1 MIKKYKK
8 KYKFV
13 VFFISIL
20 FCSNDK
26 PGLIS
31 YEIIRG
37 KISHQK
43 HYPNSDIY
51 EFHLSNGA
59 TVFFKKIN
67 SSSNEILF
75 KSFSLGGKSI
85 LSKNELVNAA
95 IIPDLINQS
104 FYEKYNYLDINT
116 ELSNNLVHY
125 TNYIDQYY
133 HGSVGHSSKEN
144 FKIFCELLHLNWSKP
159 IYDPDIFKKV
169 IKKFENQIIDEKS
182 NPYKQYEIL
191 IDRVNFSNHHSK
203 QSISTNSL
211 YQLNLDDILYTYRDL
226 YSNPQNFSFIFVG
239 NIDVDEFK
247 NHISKYIG
255 GLPVISKKLAKIN
268 KGCYFFPFI
277 PVNKSIEYELG
288 DTTKHTITFYKGID
302 NKIDSYIDLDIAIK
316 VFAKKMK
323 NELGND
329 FNIEFGFNT
338 IQPIKSYTTT
348 YISYYDNGSYD
359 TKKMFNL
366 IKRLKKD
373 LKIKK
378 ELNQIIN
385 SEIEKRNDSVSNNR
399 FWLEKINKYII
410 YNVNFDKIIEE
421 KNKLNKIN
429 SQEIKKLITK
439 HFSKLRY
446 SIVSLNKKD
455 WSNSYDAN

>member
-169 IKKFENQIIDEKS
+169 IKN
-182 NPYKQYEIL
+182 
-191 IDRVNFSNHHSK
+191 
-203 QSISTNSL
+203 
-211 YQLNLDDILYTYRDL
+211 
-226 YSNPQNFSFIFVG
+226 
-239 NIDVDEFK
+239 
-247 NHISKYIG
+247 
-255 GLPVISKKLAKIN
+255 
-268 KGCYFFPFI
+268 
-277 PVNKSIEYELG
+277 
-288 DTTKHTITFYKGID
+288 
-302 NKIDSYIDLDIAIK
+302 
-316 VFAKKMK
+316 
-323 NELGND
+323 
-329 FNIEFGFNT
+329 
-338 IQPIKSYTTT
+338 
-348 YISYYDNGSYD
+348 
-359 TKKMFNL
+359 
-366 IKRLKKD
+366 
-373 LKIKK
+373 LKIKLLTK
-378 ELNQIIN
+378 NRIHIN
-385 SEIEKRNDSVSNNR
+385 NMK
-399 FWLEKINKYII
+399 F
-410 YNVNFDKIIEE
+410 
-421 KNKLNKIN
+421 
-429 SQEIKKLITK
+429 
-439 HFSKLRY
+439 
-446 SIVSLNKKD
+446 
-455 WSNSYDAN
+455 

>member
-1 MIKKYKK
+1 MFKKYKK

-20 FCSNDK
+20 FCSNDN

-31 YEIIRG
+31 YEITNG
-37 KISHQK
+37 KILSQT
-43 HYPNSDIY
+43 HYPHSDIF
-51 EFHLSNGA
+51 EFHMSNGA
-59 TVFFKKIN
+59 TVFFKKTN

-75 KSFSLGGKSI
+75 KSFSFGGKSV

-104 FYEKYNYLDINT
+104 FHGKYNYLGLNT
-116 ELSNNLVHY
+116 ESSENSIHF

-133 HGSVGHSSKEN
+133 HGSFGRSSNEN

-169 IKKFENQIIDEKS
+169 IKKFKNQIVEEKS

-191 IDRVNFSNHHSK
+191 IDRVNFSNYYSK
-203 QSISTNSL
+203 QSIVAKDL
-211 YQLNLDDILYTYRDL
+211 YNLNLDDILYTYRDL

-239 NIDVDEFK
+239 DIDIDEFK
-247 NHISKYIG
+247 NHINKYVG
-255 GLPVISKKLAKIN
+255 GLPVISKQFVKIN
-268 KGCYFFPFI
+268 KGCYYFPFI
-277 PVNKSIEYELG
+277 PVNKSIKYELG
-288 DTTKHTITFYKGID
+288 DTTKHTITFYKPID
-302 NKIDSYIDLDIAIK
+302 NNIDSYINLDIAVK

-323 NELGND
+323 NELGDD
-329 FNIEFGFNT
+329 FNIEFGFHT
-338 IQPIKSYTTT
+338 IQPIKSYTTS
-348 YISYYDNGSYD
+348 YVSYYDNGNYNI
-359 TKKMFNL
+359 KKMLNL

-373 LKIKK
+373 LSIQK
-378 ELNQIIN
+378 ELNQIID
-385 SEIEKRNDSVSNNR
+385 SEIEKRNYLVENNN

-410 YNVNFDKIIEE
+410 YDVNLDKIIEE
-421 KNKLNKIN
+421 EEKLNKIN
-429 SQEIKKLITK
+429 SVQIKKLIRK
-439 HFSKLRY
+439 HFSKLRH
-446 SIVSLNKKD
+446 SVVSLNKKD

>member
-1 MIKKYKK
+1 MFKKYKK

-31 YEIIRG
+31 YEITNG
-37 KISHQK
+37 KILSQTHF
-43 HYPNSDIY
+43 PRSDIY
-51 EFHLSNGA
+51 EFHMSNGA

-75 KSFSLGGKSI
+75 KSFSLGGKSV

-104 FYEKYNYLDINT
+104 FYEKYNYLDLNT
-116 ELSNNLVHY
+116 ELSDNLIHY

-133 HGSVGHSSKEN
+133 HGSVGQSSKEN

-159 IYDPDIFKKV
+159 VYDPDIFKKV
-169 IKKFENQIIDEKS
+169 IKKLKNQIIKEKS
-182 NPYKQYEIL
+182 NPYKQYEVL
-191 IDRVNFSNHHSK
+191 IDRVNYSNHYSK
-203 QSISTNSL
+203 QSINTNAL
-211 YQLNLDDILYTYRDL
+211 YQLNLDDVLYTYRDL
-226 YSNPQNFSFIFVG
+226 FSNPQNFSFIFVG
-239 NIDVDEFK
+239 DIDIDEFK

-255 GLPVISKKLAKIN
+255 GLPMISKQLAKIN
-268 KGCYFFPFI
+268 KGCYYFPFI
-277 PVNKSIEYELG
+277 PANKSIKYELE
-288 DTTKHTITFYKGID
+288 DTTKNTITFYKAID
-302 NKIDSYIDLDIAIK
+302 NKIDSYINLDIAVK

-329 FNIEFGFNT
+329 FNIEFGFHT
-338 IQPIKSYTTT
+338 MQPIKSYTIT
-348 YISYYDNGSYD
+348 YISYYDDGSYNI
-359 TKKMFNL
+359 KKMFNL

-385 SEIEKRNDSVSNNR
+385 SEIEKRNDLVLNNR
-399 FWLEKINKYII
+399 YWLEKINKYII
-410 YNVNFDKIIEE
+410 YNVNFYKITEE
-421 KNKLNKIN
+421 EERLSKIN
-429 SQEIKKLITK
+429 PGEIKKLIVK
-439 HFSKLRY
+439 HFSKLRH
-446 SIVSLNKKD
+446 SVVSLN
-455 WSNSYDAN
+455 